1 MGRQQTRWLPPV
13 QNPRRDPLIRNGN
26 NNENKAGR
34 IGRPVGTT
42 GRNAVIASVF
52 DGVDALSVALGGPH
66 LQAQFLLQMAADET
80 TYAVCLPACRA
91 HDGAQSGSF
100 GLLQQRDHLRRLG
113 VFPPC
118 RSRAAA
124 GPVLGAGLVRR
135 HLPPLC
141 ASGGLQVLN
150 GFPNPSG
157 GYLPAGGPFH
167 LLHTPQAIPVLPPC
181 ISPPPSRPSPHFSPA
196 ARP

>member
-1 MGRQQTRWLPPV
+1 M
-13 QNPRRDPLIRNGN
+13 
-26 NNENKAGR
+26 
-34 IGRPVGTT
+34 
-42 GRNAVIASVF
+42 IALMF
-52 DGVDALSVALGGPH
+52 DGVDTLSVALGGPH
-66 LQAQFLLQMAADET
+66 LEAQFLLQMAADET
-80 TYAVCLPACRA
+80 AYAVCLPACRA

-124 GPVLGAGLVRR
+124 GLVLGAGLVRR

-150 GFPNPSG
+150 GLPNPSG
-157 GYLPAGGPFH
+157 GHLPAGEPFDRF
-167 LLHTPQAIPVLPPC
+167 HTRQAVPDLDQ
-181 ISPPPSRPSPHFSPA
+181 A
-196 ARP
+196 